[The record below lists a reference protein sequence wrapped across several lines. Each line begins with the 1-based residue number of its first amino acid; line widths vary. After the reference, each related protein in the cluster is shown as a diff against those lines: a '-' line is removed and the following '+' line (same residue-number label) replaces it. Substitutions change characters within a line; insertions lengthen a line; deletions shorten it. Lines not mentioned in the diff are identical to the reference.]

1 MGFWL
6 FLILVILILA
16 GGWFYRRLLD
26 IEQDIRREMAE
37 EQVAAAE
44 RGEVAAAEEAS
55 EIRSQEPPEEAD
67 VEQRI
72 QDIVSAEPGL
82 LQTDLYDRFAE
93 LPRRKLQQLLRS
105 MEGDGRLRRE
115 KEKGSYRLYPSG

>member
-37 EQVAAAE
+37 EQVATAD
-44 RGEVAAAEEAS
+44 RDDVPAEE
-55 EIRSQEPPEEAD
+55 ETPENRSQEPAEAPD

-72 QDIVSAEPGL
+72 LDIVSAESGL
-82 LQTDLYDRFAE
+82 LQTDLYDRFAG

>member
-37 EQVAAAE
+37 EQVANAD
-44 RGEVAAAEEAS
+44 RDEVPAAEETP
-55 EIRSQEPPEEAD
+55 ENRSQEPPEVSD

-72 QDIVSAEPGL
+72 LDIVSAESGL
-82 LQTDLYDRFAE
+82 LQTDLYDRFAG
-93 LPRRKLQQLLRS
+93 LPHRKLQQLLRS

>member
-26 IEQDIRREMAE
+26 IERDIRREMAE
-37 EQVAAAE
+37 EQGAVAN
-44 RGEVAAAEEAS
+44 RGEVPTLEEAP
-55 EIRSQEPPEEAD
+55 EIRSQEPPEMAD
-67 VEQRI
+67 VERRI
-72 QDIVSAEPGL
+72 QDIVSAESGL
-82 LQTDLYDRFAE
+82 LQTELYDRIAD

-105 MEGDGRLRRE
+105 MEGEGRLRRE
-115 KEKGSYRLYPSG
+115 KEKGRYRLYPSG